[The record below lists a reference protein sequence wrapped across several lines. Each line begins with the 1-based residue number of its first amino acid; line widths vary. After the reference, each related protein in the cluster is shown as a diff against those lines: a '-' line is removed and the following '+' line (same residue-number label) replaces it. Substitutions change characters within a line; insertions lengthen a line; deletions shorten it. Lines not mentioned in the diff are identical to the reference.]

1 MNLHSL
7 NVSIRSTVKGSTL
20 LILNSFIFI
29 TAAILSFI
37 ISYKSIY
44 IPLGIAFSLSSIIEA
59 LFFLQNSKSIKAWN
73 WYLYYTLSIAI
84 IITISYPYTHEN
96 YTTSILGLISLCQG
110 FLLLSLA
117 TDLRNHDSV
126 HWAIPARS
134 SGLAILF
141 SIILI
146 AHSVFDLIPTSFII
160 GGVFIMIALSYI
172 LLVSEFKKLNK
183 HYKSIKI
190 LSRELK

>member
-1 MNLHSL
+1 MSRL
-7 NVSIRSTVKGSTL
+7 
-20 LILNSFIFI
+20 
-29 TAAILSFI
+29 
-37 ISYKSIY
+37 
-44 IPLGIAFSLSSIIEA
+44 
-59 LFFLQNSKSIKAWN
+59 
-73 WYLYYTLSIAI
+73 
-84 IITISYPYTHEN
+84 
-96 YTTSILGLISLCQG
+96 
-110 FLLLSLA
+110 LLLSLA

>member
-1 MNLHSL
+1 MNLHTF
-7 NVSIRSTVKGSTL
+7 NISIRSTVKGSTL
-20 LILNSFIFI
+20 LILNSFVFI
-29 TAAILSFI
+29 TAAIFSFI
-37 ISYKSIY
+37 ISYKSVY

-59 LFFLQNSKSIKAWN
+59 LFFLQNSKSMKAWN
-73 WYLYYTLSIAI
+73 WYLYYTLFIAI
-84 IITISYPYTHEN
+84 ITIFSSPYIQKNYTISV
-96 YTTSILGLISLCQG
+96 LGFISLCQSL
-110 FLLLSLA
+110 LLLSLA
-117 TDLRNHDSV
+117 TDLRNHDSA

-146 AHSVFDLIPTSFII
+146 IHSVFDFIPTNFII
-160 GGVFIMIALSYI
+160 GGIFMMISLSYI